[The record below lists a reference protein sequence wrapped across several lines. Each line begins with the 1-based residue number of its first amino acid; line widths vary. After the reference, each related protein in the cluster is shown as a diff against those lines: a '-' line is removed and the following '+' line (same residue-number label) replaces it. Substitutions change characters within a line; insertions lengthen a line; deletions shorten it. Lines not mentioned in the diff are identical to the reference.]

1 MESEEWG
8 GWRQLGDDVGVLLC
22 GVFFC
27 LYVRERQS
35 EFGLRWETEWW
46 SQNSTTHWCVY
57 MAFVRGESFFQ
68 SWFLG
73 WFWNLKETCVSVC
86 WCVCVLVCV
95 CVCARVFPPER
106 NDGRASSLCVL
117 GRRPG
122 FIVIGSV
129 PESCVG
135 IGSMRHQS

>member
-1 MESEEWG
+1 MVGSKLYYALVCVHGFCAWGEFFSVLVPRLVLESQ
-8 GWRQLGDDVGVLLC
+8 RDV
-22 GVFFC
+22 
-27 LYVRERQS
+27 
-35 EFGLRWETEWW
+35 
-46 SQNSTTHWCVY
+46 
-57 MAFVRGESFFQ
+57 
-68 SWFLG
+68 
-73 WFWNLKETCVSVC
+73 
-86 WCVCVLVCV
+86 CVCVLVCV
-95 CVCARVFPPER
+95 CVCVCVRVFPPER